1 MQNQKIEQNLQ
12 AKCPS
17 CKHDAICHLNN
28 NREHIKRPLDELSCM
43 GFACSETPNHF
54 EDFDLEKWLDQF
66 ELYKKIE
73 KEEDKTHIR
82 ATIRGMM
89 VWYDTGIVTFGH
101 FVTYMLKN
109 NFVEA
114 VCHADK
120 VNRNCL
126 ELYAKFLW
134 NIMPINYNLKAVNL

>member
-1 MQNQKIEQNLQ
+1 MQNQKIET
-12 AKCPS
+12 KS
-17 CKHDAICHLNN
+17 
-28 NREHIKRPLDELSCM
+28 
-43 GFACSETPNHF
+43 HF
-54 EDFDLEKWLDQF
+54 EDFDLEKWLNQF

-82 ATIRGMM
+82 STIKSMM
-89 VWYDTGIVTFGH
+89 YWFDNDVVTFGH

-120 VNRNCL
+120 LNYRCL
-126 ELYAKFLW
+126 EIYAKFLW
-134 NIMPINYNLKAVNL
+134 NIMPMNYNLKAVDL